1 MAKYQTTVSRLKAL
15 AAARRQAA
23 GAGFALLSLLLLGC
37 STTPAPVVEQSRTVE
52 QSAPEI
58 ISSNRNSSRSRDL
71 SFESDRS
78 RPTITGSSSPSYTR
92 PAADNPRVQVG
103 TATPSSGGE
112 SRISRRPIGSSGSIS
127 SSTPTRTE
135 PALSRGSAS
144 SDSSDSS
151 GLRLP
156 RINPAK
162 HIVSTGDTLFSIAY
176 LYDMDFRDLALANG
190 LNPPYTIFVGQEL
203 DLASNLAGALV
214 DSASNA
220 VGSLVNNG
228 SNPRST
234 ISSPGTGTGQPMP
247 INWQWPH
254 PGAVVSSFQQLAEGI
269 DIRGNVGDP
278 VLAAGAGDVVYSG
291 RGVQGTGNL
300 IILRHS
306 DRLLSAYAH
315 NSAMLVGEGQHVE
328 AGQQI
333 AEVGVNSNGEPML
346 HFEIRRDGES
356 VDPMQYLPLRQ

>member
-15 AAARRQAA
+15 AGARSRAT
-23 GAGFALLSLLLLGC
+23 GAGVALLSLLLLGC
-37 STTPAPVVEQSRTVE
+37 STTPAPVVEQGRTVE

-58 ISSNRNSSRSRDL
+58 ISSNRGSSRSRDL

-127 SSTPTRTE
+127 SSTPTRAE
-135 PALSRGSAS
+135 PTVSRGSN
-144 SDSSDSS
+144 SSDSS

-162 HIVSTGDTLFSIAY
+162 HIVSAGDTLFSIAY

-203 DLASNLAGALV
+203 DLASNLAGSLV

-220 VGSLVNNG
+220 VGSLVNNR
-228 SNPRST
+228 STPRST
-234 ISSPGTGTGQPMP
+234 ISNPGTDSGQPMP

-254 PGAVVSSFQQLAEGI
+254 PGAVVSNFQQLAEGI

-291 RGVQGTGNL
+291 RGVQGAGNL
-300 IILRHS
+300 IIIRHS

-315 NSAMLVGEGQHVE
+315 NSAMLVPEGQHVE

-356 VDPMQYLPLRQ
+356 VDPMQYLPLKQ